1 MWAPFLLLFP
11 ICLPYD
17 IGHGKGKIYDE
28 EEGEIS

>member
-11 ICLPYD
+11 MCLPYGID
-17 IGHGKGKIYDE
+17 HEKGKIYDE